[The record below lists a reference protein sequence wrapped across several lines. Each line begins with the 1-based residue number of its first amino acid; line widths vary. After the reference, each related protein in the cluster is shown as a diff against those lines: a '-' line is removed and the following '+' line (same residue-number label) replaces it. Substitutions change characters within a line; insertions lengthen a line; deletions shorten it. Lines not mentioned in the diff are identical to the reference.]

1 MKIGIIGA
9 GASGAYL
16 AIRVKEKNPSFDVTL
31 IERNDKILK
40 KVLVT
45 GNGRCNYANMGDLT
59 GKYNNEFANKLLNEF
74 KPQDIV
80 AVFDKYGIHPT

>member
-1 MKIGIIGA
+1 MIFHMKIGIIGA

-45 GNGRCNYANMGDLT
+45 GNGRCNYANMGDLI
-59 GKYNNEFANKLLNEF
+59 GKYNNELANKLL
-74 KPQDIV
+74 K
-80 AVFDKYGIHPT
+80 

>member
-9 GASGAYL
+9 GASGVYL

-31 IERNDKILK
+31 IERNDKALK

-45 GNGRCNYANMGDLT
+45 GPGC
-59 GKYNNEFANKLLNEF
+59 
-74 KPQDIV
+74 
-80 AVFDKYGIHPT
+80 H